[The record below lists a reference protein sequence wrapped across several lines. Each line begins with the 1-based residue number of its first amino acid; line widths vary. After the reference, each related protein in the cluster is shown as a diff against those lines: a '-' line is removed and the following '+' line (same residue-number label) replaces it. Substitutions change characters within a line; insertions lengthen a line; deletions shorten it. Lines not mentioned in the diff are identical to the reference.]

1 MRWSGLR
8 DYSHP
13 RTLEWNIMEDKAAGI
28 KLLFLDVDGVLTDG
42 RITLN
47 EKGEELKSFDVKDGF
62 GLKLLM
68 RDGIEIVIV
77 TGRRSRVVVH
87 RARELGIREV
97 YQGISDKR
105 LVCSRLIE
113 KRGLMKSQVGSVGDD
128 LPDLAMFRESGLCI
142 TVADAAREVREEAD
156 FITSKRGGHGAVRE
170 ICEWILKCRGRWPRI
185 AFTEQSR
192 G

>member
-1 MRWSGLR
+1 MK
-8 DYSHP
+8 
-13 RTLEWNIMEDKAAGI
+13 DKAAGI

-47 EKGEELKSFDVKDGF
+47 ENGEEVKTFDVKDGL

-68 RDGIEIVIV
+68 SDGVEVVIV
-77 TGRRSRVVVH
+77 TGRRSRVVAH

-97 YQGISDKR
+97 YQGISDKSA
-105 LVCSRLIE
+105 VCKRLIAQ
-113 KRGLMKSQVGSVGDD
+113 KGLKKSEVSSMGDD
-128 LPDLAMFRESGLCI
+128 LPDLAMFRESGLRI
-142 TVADAAREVREEAD
+142 TVADAAREVREQAD
-156 FITSKRGGHGAVRE
+156 FITHKRGGYGAVRE
-170 ICEWILKCRGRWPRI
+170 VSEWILKCRGRWPRI

>member
-1 MRWSGLR
+1 M
-8 DYSHP
+8 
-13 RTLEWNIMEDKAAGI
+13 

-47 EKGEELKSFDVKDGF
+47 ERGEEVKSFDVKDGY

-68 RDGIEIVIV
+68 ADGIEVAIV
-77 TGRRSRVVVH
+77 TGRRSRVVAH
-87 RARELGIREV
+87 RARELGIEEV
-97 YQGISDKR
+97 HQGISDKGPLCR
-105 LVCSRLIE
+105 GLIE
-113 KRGLMKSQVGSVGDD
+113 KRGLTRSQVGCVGDD
-128 LPDLAMFRESGLCI
+128 LPDLAMFQEAGLCM
-142 TVADAAREVREEAD
+142 TVADAAGEVRERAD
-156 FITSKRGGHGAVRE
+156 YITSKRGGHGAVRE

>member
-1 MRWSGLR
+1 
-8 DYSHP
+8 
-13 RTLEWNIMEDKAAGI
+13 MEDKAAGI

-47 EKGEELKSFDVKDGF
+47 ENGEEVKTFDVKDGL

-68 RDGIEIVIV
+68 SDGVEVVIV
-77 TGRRSRVVVH
+77 TGRRSRVVAH

-97 YQGISDKR
+97 YQGISDKSA
-105 LVCSRLIE
+105 LCKRLIAQ
-113 KRGLMKSQVGSVGDD
+113 KGLKKSEVGSMGDD
-128 LPDLAMFRESGLCI
+128 LPDLAMFRESGLRI
-142 TVADAAREVREEAD
+142 TVADAAREVREQAD
-156 FITSKRGGHGAVRE
+156 FITHKRGGYGAVRE
-170 ICEWILKCRGRWPRI
+170 VSEWILKCRGRWPRI

>member
-1 MRWSGLR
+1 
-8 DYSHP
+8 
-13 RTLEWNIMEDKAAGI
+13 MEKKAAGL

-47 EKGEELKSFDVKDGF
+47 ENGEEVKTFDVKDGL

-68 RDGIEIVIV
+68 NDGVEVVIV
-77 TGRRSRVVVH
+77 TGRRSRVVAH

-105 LVCSRLIE
+105 AVCKRLIAQ
-113 KRGLMKSQVGSVGDD
+113 KGLKKSEVGAVGDD
-128 LPDLAMFRESGLCI
+128 LPDLAMFRESGLRI
-142 TVADAAREVREEAD
+142 TVADGAGEVREQAD
-156 FITSKRGGHGAVRE
+156 FITHKRGGYGAVRE
-170 ICEWILKCRGRWPRI
+170 LSEWILKCRGQWPRI

-192 G
+192 D

>member
-1 MRWSGLR
+1 
-8 DYSHP
+8 
-13 RTLEWNIMEDKAAGI
+13 MEDKAAGI

-47 EKGEELKSFDVKDGF
+47 EKGEEVKSFDVKDGF

-68 RDGIEIVIV
+68 RDGIEVVIV
-77 TGRRSRVVVH
+77 TGRRSRVVAH
-87 RARELGIREV
+87 RARELGIHEV

-105 LVCSRLIE
+105 LVCRRLIE
-113 KRGLMKSQVGSVGDD
+113 KRGLRKSQVGSVGDD

-170 ICEWILKCRGRWPRI
+170 ICEWILKCRGCWPRI

-192 G
+192 D

>member
-1 MRWSGLR
+1 
-8 DYSHP
+8 
-13 RTLEWNIMEDKAAGI
+13 MEDKAAAI

-47 EKGEELKSFDVKDGF
+47 ENGEETKSFDVKDGY

-68 RDGIEIVIV
+68 SDGIEVVII
-77 TGRRSRVVVH
+77 TGRRSRVVAH

-97 YQGISDKR
+97 YQGISDKSA
-105 LVCSRLIE
+105 VCKRLIAQ
-113 KRGLMKSQVGSVGDD
+113 KGLKKSEVGSMGDD
-128 LPDLAMFRESGLCI
+128 LPDLAMFRESGLRI
-142 TVADAAREVREEAD
+142 TVADAAREVREQAD
-156 FITSKRGGHGAVRE
+156 FITHKRGGYGAVRE
-170 ICEWILKCRGRWPRI
+170 VSEWILKCRGRWPRI

>member
-1 MRWSGLR
+1 
-8 DYSHP
+8 
-13 RTLEWNIMEDKAAGI
+13 MEDKAAGI

-47 EKGEELKSFDVKDGF
+47 ENGEEVKTFYVKDGL

-68 RDGIEIVIV
+68 SDGVEVVIV
-77 TGRRSRVVVH
+77 TGRRSRVVAH

-97 YQGISDKR
+97 YQGISDKSA
-105 LVCSRLIE
+105 VCKRLIAQ
-113 KRGLMKSQVGSVGDD
+113 KGLKKSEVGSMGDD
-128 LPDLAMFRESGLCI
+128 LPDLAMFRESGLRI
-142 TVADAAREVREEAD
+142 TVADAAREVREQAD
-156 FITSKRGGHGAVRE
+156 FITHKRGGYGAVRE
-170 ICEWILKCRGRWPRI
+170 VSEWILKCRGRWPRI

>member
-1 MRWSGLR
+1 
-8 DYSHP
+8 
-13 RTLEWNIMEDKAAGI
+13 MEDKAAGI

-47 EKGEELKSFDVKDGF
+47 ENGEEVKTFDVKDGL

-68 RDGIEIVIV
+68 SDGVEVVIV
-77 TGRRSRVVVH
+77 TGRRSRVVAH

-97 YQGISDKR
+97 YQGISDKSA
-105 LVCSRLIE
+105 VCKRLIAQ
-113 KRGLMKSQVGSVGDD
+113 KGLKKSEVGSMGDD
-128 LPDLAMFRESGLCI
+128 LPDLAMFRESGLRI
-142 TVADAAREVREEAD
+142 TVADAAREVREQAD
-156 FITSKRGGHGAVRE
+156 FITHKRGGYGAVRE
-170 ICEWILKCRGRWPRI
+170 VSEWILKCRGRWPRI

>member
-1 MRWSGLR
+1 MK
-8 DYSHP
+8 
-13 RTLEWNIMEDKAAGI
+13 DKAAGI

-47 EKGEELKSFDVKDGF
+47 ENGEEVKTFDVKDGL

-68 RDGIEIVIV
+68 SDGVEVVIV
-77 TGRRSRVVVH
+77 TGRRSRVVAH

-97 YQGISDKR
+97 YQGISDKSA
-105 LVCSRLIE
+105 LCKRLIAQ
-113 KRGLMKSQVGSVGDD
+113 KGLKKSEVGSMGDD
-128 LPDLAMFRESGLCI
+128 LPDLAMFRESGLRI
-142 TVADAAREVREEAD
+142 TVADAAREVREQAD
-156 FITSKRGGHGAVRE
+156 FITHKRGGYGAVRE
-170 ICEWILKCRGRWPRI
+170 VSEWILKCRGRWPRI